1 MGNNTS
7 KYGRCRGSNPEVTAE
22 LAEGCAIAA
31 PSFQWTL
38 EEASS
43 ADLSKKALIEYML
56 EVMPEELKTKHK
68 ITKSAVK
75 KMTKDNALLAYT
87 ELLAG
92 GVVAE
97 AAAPEEEKV
106 KKKKEVKYKK
116 KILKKGKGPDII
128 PKKGNTVYCH
138 YKGMLEDGT
147 IFDQSSRGKKAQP
160 LSFKV
165 GEGKVIKGWDQ
176 ALMTMQIAEV
186 AQITIEPEWAY
197 GAKPPEGSKIPPN

>member
-1 MGNNTS
+1 
-7 KYGRCRGSNPEVTAE
+7 
-22 LAEGCAIAA
+22 
-31 PSFQWTL
+31 
-38 EEASS
+38 
-43 ADLSKKALIEYML
+43 ML

-106 KKKKEVKYKK
+106 KKVKKKKEVKYKK
-116 KILKKGKGPDII
+116 KILKKG
-128 PKKGNTVYCH
+128 NAVYCH

-197 GAKPPEGSKIPPN
+197 